1 MGRVVISCYR
11 PKAGQQDAL
20 RALIRTHVS
29 TLRSLNLVTDRLPIT
44 MEAADGTILEVF
56 EWASQDAINS
66 AHGNP
71 AVLKMWE
78 QYGQI
83 CDYIPVAQV
92 PEATQL
98 FSNFTP
104 IKVNV

>member
-11 PKAGQQDAL
+11 PKPGQLDAL
-20 RALIRTHVS
+20 RALMRTHVS
-29 TLRSLNLVTDRLPIT
+29 TLRSLNLVTDRTPIA
-44 MEAADGTILEVF
+44 MEAADGTIVEVF

-66 AHGNP
+66 AHANA
-71 AVLKMWE
+71 AVQKMWE
-78 QYGQI
+78 QYGRV

-92 PEATQL
+92 PEASQL

-104 IKVNV
+104 IKVDG